1 MACLRRNDRAM
12 IRWICRVRPQDDVS
26 SNCLLGKLGI
36 KDIEDVL
43 RASRMRW
50 LGHVE
55 RSTGWIARVREHKI
69 LAQNAPGRPKLTWDE
84 FVKRDRVLLGMERT
98 DPEDRQAWRGRLRPR
113 LGSQAAPSA
122 ED

>member
-1 MACLRRNDRAM
+1 M

-26 SNCLLGKLGI
+26 SDCLLDKLSI
-36 KDIEDVL
+36 KDIKAVL
-43 RASRMRW
+43 LANRMRW

-55 RSTGWIARVREHKI
+55 RSTGWIARVREYKIMKHK
-69 LAQNAPGRPKLTWDE
+69 APDRPKLTWDE
-84 FVKRDRVLLGMERT
+84 LQKCDRVSLGMEGM
-98 DPEDRQAWRGRLRPR
+98 DPEDRQAWRGRLRSR

>member
-1 MACLRRNDRAM
+1 MLHGSETWAATSKTLNRLRRNDCAM

-26 SNCLLGKLGI
+26 SDCLLGKLGI
-36 KDIEDVL
+36 KDIKDVL

-55 RSTGWIARVREHKI
+55 CSTGWIARVREHKI

-84 FVKRDRVLLGMERT
+84 LVKRDRVLLGME
-98 DPEDRQAWRGRLRPR
+98 
-113 LGSQAAPSA
+113 
-122 ED
+122 

>member
-1 MACLRRNDRAM
+1 M
-12 IRWICRVRPQDDVS
+12 IRWICRVTPQDDVS
-26 SNCLLGKLGI
+26 SDCLLGKLGI

-43 RASRMRW
+43 RACRMRW

-55 RSTGWIARVREHKI
+55 RSTGWIARVRERKI
-69 LAQNAPGRPKLTWDE
+69 LAQNAPGRPKLTWNE
-84 FVKRDRVLLGMERT
+84 LVKRDRVLLGMERT